1 MTKLKLNFSFFL
13 PLSLLFLFHFSP
25 ISPDRNFIEPDAEP
39 VILEGSQVTV
49 EEGEDIRLS
58 CSVKEYSATGSAV
71 ILWKKDMS
79 FLLSNDPR
87 VSVRT
92 ERVSSSEAGI
102 ISHVSSSETGIISH
116 VSSPETGIISRVV
129 IKEAGIISH
138 VVIKEARVGDSGN
151 YSCHA
156 PALSSPPA
164 RTVLHVLQSN
174 SGTGPLSTI
183 VSYGMK
189 QQHLLIGTDR
199 TLRYTIINIIIFFLL
214 HPPSLLL
221 FSVQF
226 LLLKTFLDVT

>member
-1 MTKLKLNFSFFL
+1 MTKLELNFSFFL
-13 PLSLLFLFHFSP
+13 PLSLSYFSPIISLSFLFHFPPVSP
-25 ISPDRNFIEPDAEP
+25 NRNPIEPDAEP
-39 VILEGSQVTV
+39 VILEGSEVTV

-58 CSVKEYSATGSAV
+58 CSVKKYSPSGSPV
-71 ILWKKDMS
+71 ILWKKEMS

-102 ISHVSSSETGIISH
+102 L
-116 VSSPETGIISRVV
+116 
-129 IKEAGIISH
+129 SH
-138 VVIKEARVGDSGN
+138 VVIKEARIGDGGN

-174 SGTGPLSTI
+174 SGTLRTT
-183 VSYGMK
+183 VSYGTK
-189 QQHLLIGTDR
+189 QQHLLIGT
-199 TLRYTIINIIIFFLL
+199 LRYTVINIIIFFLL
-214 HPPSLLL
+214 HSPSLLPLL

>member
-1 MTKLKLNFSFFL
+1 MKQY
-13 PLSLLFLFHFSP
+13 SP
-25 ISPDRNFIEPDAEP
+25 
-39 VILEGSQVTV
+39 
-49 EEGEDIRLS
+49 
-58 CSVKEYSATGSAV
+58 TGSPV
-71 ILWKKDMS
+71 ILWKKDVS

-102 ISHVSSSETGIISH
+102 ISHV
-116 VSSPETGIISRVV
+116 
-129 IKEAGIISH
+129 
-138 VVIKEARVGDSGN
+138 VIKEARIGDGGN

-174 SGTGPLSTI
+174 SGTVPLSTI

-199 TLRYTIINIIIFFLL
+199 TLRYTVINIIIFFLL
-214 HPPSLLL
+214 HSSSLLPLL

-226 LLLKTFLDVT
+226 LLLKTSLDVT